1 MRERLTK
8 SEMAIMEILWEE
20 GKGLTATEIVNIAG
34 EKKTWKDSS
43 IHLLINKLLDKGVIE
58 VVGFRKTMKNYAW
71 TFFPVDSKQ
80 KYIVNQITD
89 GMSEEERKKLYEYLI
104 GEEKKLEMIKY
115 IQNLL
120 TKRKEKCTEIHNF

>member
-58 VVGFRKTMKNYAW
+58 VVGFRKTMKNLCQNI
-71 TFFPVDSKQ
+71 FPSGFQTKIYSKSDNRW
-80 KYIVNQITD
+80 YVR
-89 GMSEEERKKLYEYLI
+89 GGKKKI
-104 GEEKKLEMIKY
+104 I
-115 IQNLL
+115 
-120 TKRKEKCTEIHNF
+120 

>member
-58 VVGFRKTMKNYAW
+58 VVGFRKTMKNYAR

-80 KYIVNQITD
+80 KYIVNQKRAMMKLDVLKEPLLSSVIFSLTHRQ
-89 GMSEEERKKLYEYLI
+89 EESS
-104 GEEKKLEMIKY
+104 
-115 IQNLL
+115 
-120 TKRKEKCTEIHNF
+120 

>member
-43 IHLLINKLLDKGVIE
+43 IHLLINLYRKIDYL
-58 VVGFRKTMKNYAW
+58 FRSSYM
-71 TFFPVDSKQ
+71 P
-80 KYIVNQITD
+80 
-89 GMSEEERKKLYEYLI
+89 L
-104 GEEKKLEMIKY
+104 
-115 IQNLL
+115 
-120 TKRKEKCTEIHNF
+120 

>member
-58 VVGFRKTMKNYAW
+58 VVGFRKTVKNYDR
-71 TFFPVDSKQ
+71 TFFTVDSKQ

-89 GMSEEERKKLYEYLI
+89 GMLDEERKKLYEYLI
-104 GEEKKLEMIKY
+104 GEEK
-115 IQNLL
+115 N
-120 TKRKEKCTEIHNF
+120 

>member
-43 IHLLINKLLDKGVIE
+43 IHLLINHKVI
-58 VVGFRKTMKNYAW
+58 FDYLFKSSYM
-71 TFFPVDSKQ
+71 PV
-80 KYIVNQITD
+80 
-89 GMSEEERKKLYEYLI
+89 
-104 GEEKKLEMIKY
+104 
-115 IQNLL
+115 
-120 TKRKEKCTEIHNF
+120 